1 MSDESSFF
9 GGLDILDGLPSRQ
22 AGIILFAI
30 EGRTAQLVSRSR
42 QALASYLTE
51 KTAAEKEQ
59 AFLSAIAQG
68 RDLPLPPTIQDI
80 ERFAPEW
87 ASLVPGDDRQ
97 RAALAKKFA
106 QKFRFRRK
114 DVPALRKA
122 LGLDTEGVKLAYE
135 RLFQKP
141 LDSVYVKNIPLP
153 EKIRWSRSRLANSLE
168 RMPPFWTAFSLTLTE
183 TVGGSIL
190 ALPIALAGVG
200 PIPGLFLLVVFG
212 LVNILTVM
220 GIVEAITRNGNM
232 RYGTAYFGRLV
243 ADYLGQPGSIILVP
257 ALFILNILTLMAF
270 YIGIATSLTDITGIS
285 PMLWTALVFL
295 IAVYYLR
302 RETLNATVASA
313 LIIGAIN
320 ILIIIILSTLAFPYI
335 QTENLKHTNLPVG
348 TGEIFNP
355 AILELVFGVVLVAYF
370 GHTSAGNAAKVVL
383 HRDPGGKSLVWGNV
397 AAMSAAIALYSLW
410 VIAVNGAVPPTLLS
424 NQTGTALSPL
434 AVTIGGPVA
443 ILGVMYVI
451 LAMGIGSIHVS
462 YGLYYQ
468 VREVLPLNKRWIVQ
482 FFISVTPIFG
492 LFIFVEWLLL
502 TNLESF
508 AGILGFMGA
517 LLLPILGG
525 IFPMLMLVAS
535 RRKGDYAPKLCFGF
549 LGNPVVLAVVYLV
562 YLCSVFVY
570 GLFIWDDP
578 LQRVLAIGAGILL
591 LVVTYLVIQQG
602 AFAARVVIELKV
614 EVSESDE
621 HATAAIVDRG
631 RPLAALFRL
640 VYANREQAISG
651 TEVEISSFR
660 QLKRIFVELPPV
672 SSTEMKVWLHRV
684 TAEGNSEPI
693 PAALRIYD
701 SSDAAIQ
708 LDSGF
713 GQVIFPL
720 TSQVDRLEITLN
732 RLAEKSSNEKQIMF
746 TEKFIR

>member
-1 MSDESSFF
+1 MSVESSFF
-9 GGLDILDGLPSRQ
+9 EGLDILDGLPSRQ
-22 AGIILFAI
+22 AGAILFAI
-30 EGRTAQLVSRSR
+30 EGRTAQLVTRSR

-68 RDLPLPPTIQDI
+68 RDLSWQPTIQDM

-87 ASLVPGDDRQ
+87 APLVPVDDRH

-106 QKFRFRRK
+106 ENFRFRRN

-122 LGLDTEGVKLAYE
+122 LGLDAANVKQAYE
-135 RLFQKP
+135 RLFQNP
-141 LDSVYVKNIPLP
+141 LDSIYVKNIPLS
-153 EKIRWSRSRLANSLE
+153 EKIRWLRSRLANNLE

-200 PIPGLFLLVVFG
+200 PVPGVFLLLVFG
-212 LVNILTVM
+212 LVNILTLM

-232 RYGTAYFGRLV
+232 RYGTAYFGRV
-243 ADYLGQPGSIILVP
+243 VGDYLGKPGSIILVP

-270 YIGIATSLTDITGIS
+270 YVGIATSLTHVTGIS
-285 PMLWTALVFL
+285 PMLWVALVFL

-313 LIIGAIN
+313 LMIGMIN
-320 ILIIIILSTLAFPYI
+320 ILIIMILSALALPYI
-335 QTENLKHTNLPVG
+335 QIENLNYTNLPLRA
-348 TGEIFNP
+348 GEIFNP
-355 AILELVFGVVLVAYF
+355 AILELVFGVVLTAYF

-383 HRDPGGKSLVWGNV
+383 HRDPGGKALLGGNV
-397 AAMSAAIALYSLW
+397 AAMAAAIALYSLW
-410 VIAVNGAVPPTLLS
+410 VIAVNGAVPPILLS
-424 NQTGTALSPL
+424 NETGTALSPL
-434 AVTIGGPVA
+434 AVKIGGPVA
-443 ILGVMYVI
+443 ILGIIYVI

-468 VREVLPLNKRWIVQ
+468 VREALPLNTRWFVQ

-492 LFIFVEWLLL
+492 LFILVEWLLF
-502 TNLESF
+502 TNRESF
-508 AGILGFMGA
+508 SGIIGFMGA

-525 IFPMLMLVAS
+525 ILPMLMLVAS
-535 RRKGDYAPKLCFGF
+535 RRKGDYTPKLFFGF
-549 LGNPVVLAVVYLV
+549 LENPVVLAAVYLV

-578 LQRVLAIGAGILL
+578 LQRVLAVGAGILL

-602 AFAARVVIELKV
+602 AFAARLVIELKV
-614 EVSESDE
+614 EVADTDDQ
-621 HATAAIVDRG
+621 ATIAIVDRG
-631 RPLAALFRL
+631 RPLAGAFRL
-640 VYANREQAISG
+640 VYPNKEQSLHGA
-651 TEVEISSFR
+651 EVRLPSFKR
-660 QLKRIFVELPPV
+660 LKAIFVEFPPV
-672 SSTEMKVWLHRV
+672 SSKEMKVWLHCV
-684 TAEGNSEPI
+684 TPEGNSQPLS
-693 PAALRIYD
+693 AALRI
-701 SSDAAIQ
+701 SGGSDMAIQ
-708 LDSGF
+708 LDPRS

-720 TSQVDRLEITLN
+720 TAQVHGLEITLT
-732 RLAEKSSNEKQIMF
+732 K
-746 TEKFIR
+746 